1 MVGEFRVLVGGRY
14 CGCVERLGDE
24 GRRIRLDPEDRL
36 LLDGG
41 LTRTVGGVLLRT
53 GVLTEG

>member
-1 MVGEFRVLVGGRY
+1 MEGEPRVLVWGRD
-14 CGCVERLGDE
+14 CGRVERLAEE
-24 GRRIRLDPEDRL
+24 GLRILLDPEERL

-41 LTRTVGGVLLRT
+41 LIRTVGLVLLRT